1 MSHRSRCVFINPHLI
16 FEFSE
21 EESESEGDAEEGP
34 RLLKTRDDI
43 KRSSQKVLRLGKA
56 KESVPEEVSSN

>member
-1 MSHRSRCVFINPHLI
+1 MFYIVFHQSSFV

-34 RLLKTRDDI
+34 RLLKTRDEI
-43 KRSSQKVLRLGKA
+43 KRSSQKILRLGKA